1 MSRRLVLDPD
11 AERDLDAIFDAI
23 ASENPVAAQR
33 YIHTLSERCAFYAA
47 SPLLGQ
53 AEPDIAARLRLAPDQ
68 VRSFL
73 YGNHHCYYVVTD
85 EEMRVFGFIDMRRDR
100 QAALDERLP
109 S

>member
-1 MSRRLVLDPD
+1 M
-11 AERDLDAIFDAI
+11 
-23 ASENPVAAQR
+23 
-33 YIHTLSERCAFYAA
+33 FYMA

-53 AEPDIAARLRLAPDQ
+53 AEPDIAVRLSLAPDQ

-73 YGNHHCYYVVTD
+73 YRNHRCYYVVTD

>member
-11 AERDLDAIFDAI
+11 AEHDLDAIFDAI
-23 ASENPVAAQR
+23 ASDNLVAAQR
-33 YIHTLSERCAFYAA
+33 YIHALRERCGFYAA

-53 AEPDIAARLRLAPDQ
+53 AEPDIAARLSLAPDQ

-73 YGNHHCYYVVTD
+73 YRNHRCYYVVTD
-85 EEMRVFGFIDMRRDR
+85 EEMRVFGFIDMRRDW

>member
-1 MSRRLVLDPD
+1 M
-11 AERDLDAIFDAI
+11 
-23 ASENPVAAQR
+23 
-33 YIHTLSERCAFYAA
+33 A

-53 AEPDIAARLRLAPDQ
+53 AEPDIAVRLSLAPDQ

-73 YGNHHCYYVVTD
+73 YRNHRCYYVVTD
-85 EEMRVFGFIDMRRDR
+85 EEMRVFGFIDTRRDR